1 MTEPI
6 IRIRGEKVHLALMRT
21 DEEALLTYLRW
32 LSDEDFNA
40 WIVQSSNVLTY
51 EGEKKWAARQGDNQN
66 SRNFNIIDADTND
79 LVGNCSIRVNDAG
92 TSAVL
97 GILIGERSGRDR
109 GLGTETMR
117 MLRDFAFENL
127 RVHRVELGV
136 MDDNLRARRCYE
148 KVGFHEC
155 GCQHELDWYHGEWHD
170 SITMEI
176 LYDEWLA
183 LKMDEVNPE

>member
-6 IRIRGEKVHLALMRT
+6 IRIRGERVHLALMRT

-40 WIVQSSNVLTY
+40 WICQSDNVLTY
-51 EGEKKWAARQGDNQN
+51 EGEREWALATGKD
-66 SRNFNIIDADTND
+66 SRERRFNVIDAETGA
-79 LVGNCSIRVNDAG
+79 LLGNCSVRVNHTG

-97 GILIGERSGRDR
+97 GIVLGEPSGRNR
-109 GLGTETMR
+109 GCGTEAMTLM
-117 MLRDFAFENL
+117 RDFAFENL

-136 MDDNLRARRCYE
+136 MDDNLRAIRCYE
-148 KVGFHEC
+148 KVGFREC
-155 GCQHELDWYHGEWHD
+155 GRQHELAWYHGEWHD

-176 LYDEWLA
+176 MYDEWLA
-183 LKMDEVNPE
+183 LHEA